1 MPEEFPKIEFVR
13 RAFLRE
19 PIEAAPEAREA
30 VEEDF
35 EFFIERVSSAI
46 PGYAGYQDAVTSRQ
60 SSNAF
65 YSTLSREFTELLA
78 FFKQEPLN
86 GQMRELTEL
95 LQNVVVKINALHSSS
110 QFFPKQNFVKEAY
123 ENDLRLVNLSS
134 NILASQFTPLEF
146 LERGLD
152 SLKAELQVF
161 SRQLDARRSFFA

>member
-1 MPEEFPKIEFVR
+1 
-13 RAFLRE
+13 
-19 PIEAAPEAREA
+19 
-30 VEEDF
+30 
-35 EFFIERVSSAI
+35 
-46 PGYAGYQDAVTSRQ
+46 
-60 SSNAF
+60 
-65 YSTLSREFTELLA
+65 FTELLA